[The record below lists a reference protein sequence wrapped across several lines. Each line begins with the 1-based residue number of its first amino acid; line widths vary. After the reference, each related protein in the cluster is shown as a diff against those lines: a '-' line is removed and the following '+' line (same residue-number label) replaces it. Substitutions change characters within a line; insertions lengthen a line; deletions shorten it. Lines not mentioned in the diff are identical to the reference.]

1 MASDPDAAAHRSYQ
15 INQILGL
22 NGVPRHKRFIMGML
36 DRLKKSLG
44 SGGDSQV
51 APLKKKPLTGK
62 INPEFWDF
70 RKFPEYK
77 KHETANWYMD
87 KEKYPQIQFRKRLAA
102 SDATVNLEGDE
113 YINFSTYNYLGL
125 AGDRR
130 VTEAAK
136 KAIDQF
142 GTSTGSGRSITG
154 EIELHQQFEQEICE
168 VLGTED
174 CVVSVG
180 GYSTNTFTIGYLC
193 RPHDVIFYDELIHN
207 SALSGCQMT
216 GARRFSFPHND
227 YAALDKLM
235 SEHRGNFERALVLV
249 EGVYSMD
256 GDIPDVPRL
265 IEIKNRH
272 QALLMVDEAHSM
284 GIIGPKGL
292 GVTDYF
298 GIDGKDIDILFGS
311 MSKSFAT
318 CGGYVAGP
326 KPLIELLKYY
336 APGVLLYGAAPTPA
350 NTAAGLEALRIMR
363 AEPERALRVQENA
376 RYFIDAANSLG
387 LDTYHSKDSGVVPI
401 MAPDSEVA
409 LWLSC
414 KLFEQGICA
423 YPMLYPIVPRDRS
436 RLRFFINA
444 NHTKEQL
451 EKTVRL
457 ISENLKVAPKSKG
470 VF

>member
-1 MASDPDAAAHRSYQ
+1 MS
-15 INQILGL
+15 
-22 NGVPRHKRFIMGML
+22 ML
-36 DRLKKSLG
+36 DRLKKSLATEQPEKPA
-44 SGGDSQV
+44 SV
-51 APLKKKPLTGK
+51 KKKRSTGK
-62 INPEFWDF
+62 INPEFYDF
-70 RKFPEYK
+70 SKFPEYK
-77 KHETANWYMD
+77 THETANWYME
-87 KEKYPQIQFRKRLAA
+87 KEKYPDIQFRKRMAT
-102 SDATVNLEGDE
+102 SDATVNLEGTE
-113 YINFSTYNYLGL
+113 YINYSTYNYLGL
-125 AGDRR
+125 AGDPR
-130 VTEAAK
+130 VTQAAQD
-136 KAIDQF
+136 AIDTW

-154 EIELHQQFEQEICE
+154 EIDLHQQFEQEICE

-193 RPHDVIFYDELIHN
+193 RPKDVIFYDELIHN

-227 YAALDKLM
+227 YDALDALLA
-235 SEHRGNFERALVLV
+235 EHRGSYERALVLV

-256 GDIPDVPRL
+256 GDIPNIPKL

-272 QALLMVDEAHSM
+272 KALLMVDEAHSM
-284 GIIGPKGL
+284 GIIGSKGM

-298 GIDGKDIDILFGS
+298 DIDGKDIDIIFGS

-350 NTAAGLEALRIMR
+350 NTAAGLESLRIMR
-363 AEPERALRVQENA
+363 AEPERALRLQHNAAYFVQQANA
-376 RYFIDAANSLG
+376 LG
-387 LDTYHSKDSGVVPI
+387 LDTYNSKDSGVVPI

-414 KLFEQGICA
+414 RLFEQGICA
-423 YPMLYPIVPRDRS
+423 YPMLYPIVPRDKS
-436 RLRFFINA
+436 RLRFFVNA
-444 NHTKEQL
+444 NHTKEQID
-451 EKTVRL
+451 KTVNL
-457 ISENLKVAPKSKG
+457 ISENLAVAPKSKG